1 MGALYVGPAVHY
13 WFGFLDALAKKPTVA
28 KRCVAVLVTHNLCIC
43 IDRGLAQPRPR
54 TGPNKHQPNTHS
66 LPKFKLAPVLFQL
79 SLDQTFGASVLNS
92 GFLVSLWVVQALV
105 AGTLFPL
112 GCVCGVID
120 RQGRAPFARVGM
132 YVPMR

>member
-13 WFGFLDALAKKPTVA
+13 WFGFLDALAKKPAVA

-54 TGPNKHQPNTHS
+54 TDPNVHQPNTHS

-112 GCVCGVID
+112 GCLRGVID

-132 YVPMR
+132 YIPMR